1 MPVLRYL
8 ETAVHQGARL
18 PSESCEIK
26 RSCCPNFGEQWLSA
40 LAEIVGAAKQLET

>member
-8 ETAVHQGARL
+8 ETAIHRGATL

-26 RSCCPNFGEQWLSA
+26 RSCCSNFGEQWLNA
-40 LAEIVGAAKQLET
+40 LAERAGAAKRLET